1 MARIPTLPAT
11 SQEYNAENERVS
23 RRSTEQFLQDAFVQI
38 DNAQSKSDKTSS
50 LSLRRFQFLLMG
62 ASNG

>member
-38 DNAQSKSDKTSS
+38 DNAQNKSDKTSS
-50 LSLRRFQFLLMG
+50 LSLRHFQFLLMG